1 MKQITI
7 AGTGM
12 TPLGKFP
19 QRSLADLVTDAV
31 ARALEDAS
39 ARPADIGAI
48 YYANAGQGALEGQFM
63 VGGQIALRSAGFQEI
78 PIVNIENACAS
89 ASSALYQAAMAV
101 AAGETDIA
109 LAVGAEKMT
118 IEDRQRMFSVF
129 DGAWDV
135 HTPAENYTL
144 LKNMAAEYPPPHPDD
159 DSQRSVFMDIYAYLA
174 RFHMG
179 TFGTTQ
185 RQLATVSAKNHGHSA
200 LNPDSQFQNPM
211 TVDEVLCAR
220 EIIWP
225 LTLPMCAPV
234 SDGAAAAVVCNADG
248 LARLNVEAPIKLLAC
263 VLGSGTDRAAE
274 EFDRHLCRLAALKA
288 YERAGIGPEDID
300 LAEVHDATAF
310 AEIQQT
316 ENLGFCAIG
325 DGGPFAES
333 GATTLGGS
341 IPVNPSGGLQS
352 KGHPI
357 GATGL
362 AQIHELVLQLRGRA
376 GKRQVEGARFAVAEN
391 GGGFHG
397 IEEAA
402 ACITILGA

>member
-1 MKQITI
+1 T
-7 AGTGM
+7 
-12 TPLGKFP
+12 
-19 QRSLADLVTDAV
+19 
-31 ARALEDAS
+31 
-39 ARPADIGAI
+39 
-48 YYANAGQGALEGQFM
+48 
-63 VGGQIALRSAGFQEI
+63 
-78 PIVNIENACAS
+78 
-89 ASSALYQAAMAV
+89 
-101 AAGETDIA
+101 
-109 LAVGAEKMT
+109 
-118 IEDRQRMFSVF
+118 
-129 DGAWDV
+129 
-135 HTPAENYTL
+135 
-144 LKNMAAEYPPPHPDD
+144 MAAAFPPPHADN
-159 DSQRSVFMDIYAYLA
+159 SEQRSVFMDIYAYLA

-179 TFGTTQ
+179 HFGTTQ
-185 RQLATVSAKNHGHSA
+185 RQLAMVSAKNHTHSS
-200 LNPDSQFQNPM
+200 LNPDSQFQTPM
-211 TVDEVLCAR
+211 TVEDVLAAR

-248 LARLNVEAPIKLLAC
+248 LARLKPQAPIRLLAC
-263 VLGSGTDRAAE
+263 VLGSGTDRKPE

-288 YERAGIGPEDID
+288 YDQAGIGPQEID
-300 LAEVHDATAF
+300 VAEVHDATAF

-325 DGGPFAES
+325 DGGSLVES
-333 GATTLGGS
+333 GATSLSGS

-376 GKRQVEGARFAVAEN
+376 GKRQVKGARFAIAEN

-402 ACITILGA
+402 ACISILAA